1 MAAEEFDRKPA
12 NTSLNTVGLSFCGAP
27 TGMDVDC
34 ARKLASRLLPAGTFS
49 CSNGRSTMVAFGAR
63 CLAVWLRRGEAC
75 VFLSGRARTT
85 APGTVKLVARPP
97 VFFSCNHFY
106 FPTQLVGGFTLSNFL
121 DKPWSQV
128 SSLLPPGTCL
138 QFLWRI
144 GFSIPT
150 ARRFSSNIANSRSR
164 AFRISIFMQEK
175 VPATMCTR

>member
-150 ARRFSSNIANSRSR
+150 ARRFSSNVANSHSR
-164 AFRISIFMQEK
+164 AFR
-175 VPATMCTR
+175 